1 MGGKPVGE
9 MSLCWLKNHLDV
21 RPHWGL
27 RGCADLLSLSAVTK
41 LTKQLMLLEEE
52 KKRLEEGL
60 ERSREEAQASVEEV
74 RELRARLR
82 DAVSQEEHCNITE
95 NLRR

>member
-1 MGGKPVGE
+1 M
-9 MSLCWLKNHLDV
+9 
-21 RPHWGL
+21 WGL
-27 RGCADLLSLSAVTK
+27 QGCADLSLSAVTK

-60 ERSREEAQASVEEV
+60 ERSREEARASGEDV
-74 RELRARLR
+74 RVLRARLR
-82 DAVSQEEHCNITE
+82 DAVSQEDHCNITD